1 MKRDWKEFIGVT
13 AVETVRWGRVVA
25 GVGVLGMGGVVVAA
39 PGVAG
44 LTGDWGGL
52 RKGLVER
59 GVVTD
64 LSFTQYYGGLMS
76 GGVADDGFD
85 FGSRAD
91 AMVHVDFGKLGLW
104 EGGGFHVHG
113 ETRFGE
119 AAERRFPRSG
129 GLWPVNTGVVLP
141 LGASERLEATSL
153 YFTQRLAE
161 KTMLMVGKINVIDLL
176 AGDPFF
182 GGWARDRFMNIA
194 FVAPPSGV
202 VPPTIMG
209 AVVSHRWDEISVTGM
224 AFDPEDRTGD
234 YWPSDLFASG
244 VNLSLAVNWAG
255 KVAGRASGIGV
266 TGTYSTK
273 DGADLGELL
282 LPPDVRGGGKSG
294 AYNVAVTASHLVYE
308 RADAPGKGLGVYV
321 KAAVADGNP
330 NPIEGSVI
338 FGVAGHGVFRSRPDD
353 AFGIGFYRYE
363 WSDALVTGLAPVL
376 GLGAETGVEVYYNF
390 AVTPWFRLSADVQWV
405 DPARSAV
412 GQAWVGGLRASV
424 QF

>member
-1 MKRDWKEFIGVT
+1 MKRDLT
-13 AVETVRWGRVVA
+13 AILREASVQTVRWGMVLA
-25 GVGVLGMGGVVVAA
+25 GMSVLGMGAVAVEPNVV
-39 PGVAG
+39 G
-44 LTGDWGGL
+44 LTGEWGGM
-52 RKGLVER
+52 RTGLGER
-59 GVVTD
+59 GVATD

-85 FGSRAD
+85 WGSRAD

-141 LGASERLEATSL
+141 LGGSERLEATSL

-161 KTMLMVGKINVIDLL
+161 KTVLMLGKINVIDLL

-209 AVVSHRWDEISVTGM
+209 AVVSHRWDAISVTGM
-224 AFDPEDRTGD
+224 VFDPEDRTGD

-244 VNLSLAVNWAG
+244 VNVSLGVNWAG
-255 KVAGRASGIGV
+255 KVAGRSSGFGV

-273 DGADLGELL
+273 DGVDLGDLL
-282 LPPDVRGGGKSG
+282 LPPDLRGGGKSG

-308 RADAPGKGLGVYV
+308 RADAAGKGLGVYV

-338 FGVAGHGVFRSRPDD
+338 FGVAGQGVFRSRPDD
-353 AFGIGFYRYE
+353 VFGIGCYLYD
-363 WSDALVTGLAPVL
+363 WSDDLVTGLAPVV
-376 GLGAETGVEVYYNF
+376 GLSGETGVEVFYNF
-390 AVTPWFRLSADVQWV
+390 AVTPWFRVSADLQWV
-405 DPARSAV
+405 DPARAAV
-412 GQAWVGGLRASV
+412 AQAWVGGLRASV